1 MLTAPTGTVTL
12 LFTDIQGSTQL
23 LRRLGDRY
31 PGILAEHHTILRAT
45 LAKHGGYEVSTDGDA
60 FFVTFSRA
68 TDGIAAA
75 ACAQREFAQH
85 SWPENASLSVRMA
98 LHTGEPGCSG
108 KDYTGLD
115 IHRAARI
122 RDAAHGGQV
131 LISAATKI
139 LTGNRVPGEIT
150 FRDLGKH
157 RLKDLEHPEH
167 IFQLVVS
174 GLRSDFPPI
183 RSLNNCP
190 NNLPA
195 QIAPLIGRAEQLA
208 EVCELLRR
216 PDVRLAILTGPG
228 GVGKTLL
235 AFQAATTLLADF
247 SDGAF
252 IVDLADVVDPEL
264 VPSKIA
270 SVLGVTEAGQQSTL
284 LRLTQHLREKRLLLL
299 LDNIEQV
306 AKAAKTFSAI
316 LAAAPLVKI
325 LATSRSPLY
334 LRSDYIY
341 SVPPRQQTVR
351 DAISWSY
358 NLLDDDCK
366 KIFCRLAVFAGG
378 CTISTAEEVCSED
391 RDFETEVVDAIGAL
405 IDNNLLRHGVPAE
418 GEPRISMLQT
428 IREFGLEHLQK
439 SPADAKARRAHA
451 KYFASF

>member
-23 LRRLGDRY
+23 LRRFGDRY
-31 PGILAEHHTILRAT
+31 PGILSEHHAIMRAT
-45 LAKHGGYEVSTDGDA
+45 LAKYAGHEVSTDGDA

-85 SWPENASLSVRMA
+85 SWPENASVSVRMS
-98 LHTGEPGCSG
+98 LHTGEPGFAG

-115 IHRAARI
+115 VHRAARI
-122 RDAAHGGQV
+122 RDTAHGGQV
-131 LISAATKI
+131 LISATTKI
-139 LTGNRVPGEIT
+139 LAGNRVPGEIT
-150 FRDLGKH
+150 FRDLGAH

-167 IFQLVVS
+167 IFQLVIS

-208 EVCELLRR
+208 EICELLRR

-235 AFQAATTLLADF
+235 ALQAGTTLLADF

-264 VPSKIA
+264 VP
-270 SVLGVTEAGQQSTL
+270 E
-284 LRLTQHLREKRLLLL
+284 R
-299 LDNIEQV
+299 
-306 AKAAKTFSAI
+306 
-316 LAAAPLVKI
+316 
-325 LATSRSPLY
+325 
-334 LRSDYIY
+334 
-341 SVPPRQQTVR
+341 
-351 DAISWSY
+351 
-358 NLLDDDCK
+358 
-366 KIFCRLAVFAGG
+366 
-378 CTISTAEEVCSED
+378 
-391 RDFETEVVDAIGAL
+391 
-405 IDNNLLRHGVPAE
+405 
-418 GEPRISMLQT
+418 
-428 IREFGLEHLQK
+428 FG
-439 SPADAKARRAHA
+439 
-451 KYFASF
+451 

>member
-85 SWPENASLSVRMA
+85 SWPENASLSVRMS

-122 RDAAHGGQV
+122 RDAAHGGQI

-167 IFQLVVS
+167 IFQLVIS

-195 QIAPLIGRAEQLA
+195 QIAPMIGREKALA
-208 EVCELLRR
+208 DLCELLRQ
-216 PDVRLAILTGPG
+216 PDVRFVTLTGAG

-235 AFQAATTLLADF
+235 ALQAANTLLADF
-247 SDGAF
+247 ADGAF
-252 IVDLADVVDPEL
+252 VVDFSA
-264 VPSKIA
+264 VTQVRSVSVVIA
-270 SVLGVTEAGQQSTL
+270 TTLGVEQTGTQSL
-284 LRLTQHLREKRLLLL
+284 FHRLKEHLRESRLLLL
-299 LDNIEQV
+299 LDNLEQIT
-306 AKAAKTFSAI
+306 AAS
-316 LAAAPLVKI
+316 
-325 LATSRSPLY
+325 
-334 LRSDYIY
+334 
-341 SVPPRQQTVR
+341 
-351 DAISWSY
+351 
-358 NLLDDDCK
+358 
-366 KIFCRLAVFAGG
+366 
-378 CTISTAEEVCSED
+378 
-391 RDFETEVVDAIGAL
+391 
-405 IDNNLLRHGVPAE
+405 
-418 GEPRISMLQT
+418 
-428 IREFGLEHLQK
+428 
-439 SPADAKARRAHA
+439 
-451 KYFASF
+451 